1 MLTNNTEITAEDI
14 GFVCHDLVK
23 CGNAYII
30 NVANIGEPFASTFD
44 VWRPSIKGKKFL
56 LFTCCE
62 SQEQNAK
69 DNIKEIVSI
78 CNEMIKNNDAVFI
91 ANPILD
97 ESEPPG
103 YKQEY
108 QLPSKRTLH

>member
-14 GFVCHDLVK
+14 GFVTHEMVK

-30 NVANIGEPFASTFD
+30 SIANIGEPFAGAFERWKLET
-44 VWRPSIKGKKFL
+44 KGKKFIL
-56 LFTCCE
+56 ITCCE

-69 DNIKEIVSI
+69 NNIKEIVSI
-78 CNEMIKNNDAVFI
+78 CNEMIKNNEAVFI
-91 ANPILD
+91 ANDLN